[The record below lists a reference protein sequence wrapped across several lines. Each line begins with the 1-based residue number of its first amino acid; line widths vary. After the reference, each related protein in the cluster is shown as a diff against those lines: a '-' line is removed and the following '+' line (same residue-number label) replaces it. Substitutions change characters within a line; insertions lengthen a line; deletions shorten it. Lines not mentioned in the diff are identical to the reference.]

1 MFENEKMVMYWL
13 FVCKNKENERD
24 EEKNIII
31 KEFNLCLLNF
41 KIFWYI
47 QKNYKLNKIQWY
59 CLS

>member
-41 KIFWYI
+41 KIF
-47 QKNYKLNKIQWY
+47 
-59 CLS
+59 